1 MQQNSRFPKKWA
13 QQNINILPM
22 SAVGNG
28 MALNDIVT
36 IIMLLRDKHTLAFW
50 GVIWYDLK
58 WFDLIQ
64 IVCFF
69 WFYKIWYD
77 LICYDYIRFAMIF
90 QWDLGFNII
99 WQDSKWFGLQ
109 KMPSEVGKYFKNCEY
124 LERTLLCVN
133 DI

>member
-50 GVIWYDLK
+50 GVI
-58 WFDLIQ
+58 
-64 IVCFF
+64 
-69 WFYKIWYD
+69 
-77 LICYDYIRFAMIF
+77 
-90 QWDLGFNII
+90 
-99 WQDSKWFGLQ
+99 
-109 KMPSEVGKYFKNCEY
+109 
-124 LERTLLCVN
+124 
-133 DI
+133 